1 MANASIEDAG
11 SGRWRVRW
19 RERWQGDDEGR
30 RGRWRQKQ
38 HTVHG
43 TESDAE
49 RYRADVID
57 DLRRQ
62 GYHDPEEHAPKIAPP
77 ASLLDGLL
85 AFVDALEHLDE
96 VNATT
101 AATHRLRVGILAED
115 LYAVTELP
123 EDEPLPVT
131 VLDRDLFIALAS
143 ALKKRGKT
151 VPARALGLLWRAW
164 GWLAAD
170 PAAWPRVPPRPA
182 TPVGF
187 VPKRKTYGRTDAP
200 KMHHVDACLRHLRDR
215 GASREVLVAVICQRF
230 TGLRVGQVL
239 GMERADLDLAAGS
252 LTVRFGKSR
261 SEKAEMRTVPLSR
274 HLLAEPLFREQLD
287 AAPPT
292 GRIFKVKVRVV
303 LASRPAGDGQ
313 ELGG

>member
-11 SGRWRVRW
+11 AGRWRVRW
-19 RERWQGDDEGR
+19 RQRWQGDDEGR

-43 TESDAE
+43 TEPDAE

-62 GYHDPEEHAPKIAPP
+62 GYHDPQDH
-77 ASLLDGLL
+77 
-85 AFVDALEHLDE
+85 
-96 VNATT
+96 
-101 AATHRLRVGILAED
+101 
-115 LYAVTELP
+115 
-123 EDEPLPVT
+123 
-131 VLDRDLFIALAS
+131 
-143 ALKKRGKT
+143 
-151 VPARALGLLWRAW
+151 
-164 GWLAAD
+164 
-170 PAAWPRVPPRPA
+170 AAWPRVPPRPA

-252 LTVRFGKSR
+252 LTVRYGKSR
-261 SEKAEMRTVPLSR
+261 SEKEEMRTVPLSR

-292 GRIFKVKVRVV
+292 GRIFKVKVRAVWGAV
-303 LASRPAGDGQ
+303 KKAWQAATEANEVPLKVWAPPNRKNARPDHAFRAAFQGYMGDERVPRDTIDFLVGHGGGLRGRHYDRDHSEDARDAADELPPVNWTRPKKQAKPDNVIPIDRSRERAEGAS
-313 ELGG
+313 